1 MPLQRTETYT
11 TTGTKGSWNC
21 DPSITPFSL
30 AVAAT
35 ILGAGTATYGIQYSY
50 DTLDSPTAADSDAEW
65 FDSASIPAG
74 TTVDAQQAFT
84 TPIARIRIV
93 IAAISGSL
101 KLTMLQG
108 FSNN

>member
-11 TTGTKGSWNC
+11 TTGTKPSWNC

-30 AVAAT
+30 SVMCA
-35 ILGAGTATYGIQYSY
+35 LLAGTVSYKLQYSY
-50 DTLDSPTAADSDAEW
+50 DTLDSPTAADSDAVW
-65 FDSASIPAG
+65 LDSDGIPSG
-74 TTVDAQQAFT
+74 TTGSAEESLTA
-84 TPIARIRIV
+84 PIARVRLV

-101 KLTMLQG
+101 KMTMLQG